1 LTQQIPWYQVPA
13 YILGTAWYGRFVEKA
28 SHGHSI
34 RLSTRSCTRYHTRP
48 LLNNRKEACIAPP
61 VAKVVCPGYSDTGRL
76 VSYRALRLEYYH
88 HISKTIMETF
98 LNDSMYPI
106 PAMAINRLAWSQK
119 LCSHALKF

>member
-13 YILGTAWYGRFVEKA
+13 YVLGTAWYGRFVEKA

-76 VSYRALRLEYYH
+76 VSYRALTGILSSYQQDNNGN
-88 HISKTIMETF
+88 F
-98 LNDSMYPI
+98 FG
-106 PAMAINRLAWSQK
+106 MAVCIQYQPWSSTGWHGHK
-119 LCSHALKF
+119 NSARMH